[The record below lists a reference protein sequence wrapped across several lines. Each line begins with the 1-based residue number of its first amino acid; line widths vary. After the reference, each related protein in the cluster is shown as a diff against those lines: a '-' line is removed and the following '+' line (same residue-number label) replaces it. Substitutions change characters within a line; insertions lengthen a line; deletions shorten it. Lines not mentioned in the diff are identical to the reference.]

1 MNYSSRVPAD
11 HILNDPTHIRNVAE
25 HYILQKAQAK
35 NFEQSLEILEAGCG
49 REWTLEL
56 GETDYKLTGVDLD
69 QHALAARTDDVRD
82 LDQAIVGDLCS
93 VDLADDSYDVIF
105 NAYVLEHI
113 EDADRVLENFTQ
125 WLKPNGLLILLF
137 PDRLSVYGFLTR
149 ITPHWLHV
157 LYVRHISPWKKKS
170 AGKQGFGPYPTYHAP
185 VVSREGIANFCQ
197 QNDFS
202 MEAEYGANTYIA
214 QNSPAKAFLL
224 KAIVSTVRFFSF
236 GKLESRYNNLIY
248 VLKKNEATSER
259 AN

>member
-1 MNYSSRVPAD
+1 MNNANRVQTD
-11 HILNDPTHIRNVAE
+11 HILSDPTHIRNVAE
-25 HYILQKAQAK
+25 RHILQKARA
-35 NFEQSLEILEAGCG
+35 NDAEQRLDILEAGCG
-49 REWTLEL
+49 REWTLDLEQ
-56 GETDYKLTGVDLD
+56 TNYKLTGVDID
-69 QHALAARTDDVRD
+69 KHALAARKNNTQD
-82 LDQAIVGDLCS
+82 LDEAIVGDLCS
-93 VDLADDSYDVIF
+93 VDLQENSYDVIF

-113 EDADRVLENFTQ
+113 EDAEQVLDNFKK
-125 WLKPNGLLILLF
+125 WLKPGGLMILLF

-149 ITPHWLHV
+149 ATPHWLHV

-202 MEAEYGANTYIA
+202 METEYGSNTYIA
-214 QNSPAKAFLL
+214 QNSRTKALML

-248 VLKKNEATSER
+248 VLKKNEAIS
-259 AN
+259 